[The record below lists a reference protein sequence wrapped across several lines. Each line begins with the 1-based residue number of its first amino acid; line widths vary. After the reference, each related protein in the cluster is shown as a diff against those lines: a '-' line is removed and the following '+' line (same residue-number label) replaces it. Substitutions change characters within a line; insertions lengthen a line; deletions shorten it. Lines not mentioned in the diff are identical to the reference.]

1 MYKLR
6 KLLELLRWA
15 EGIEYVKVNMA
26 GNEDEIGNKYNIK
39 VLCFTIQIILVL
51 VHIRSKKTFGFDF
64 RFNRT
69 GCRINSR

>member
-39 VLCFTIQIILVL
+39 VPCFTIQIILKHTISLPVE
-51 VHIRSKKTFGFDF
+51 
-64 RFNRT
+64 
-69 GCRINSR
+69 